1 MKKRYR
7 KERVAKSTN
16 NNPHPIEVQQHLD
29 SLDPQ
34 ELWEVCKPSEV
45 SLRELTL
52 EEQSRAVQDSR
63 IVVFE
68 CLARRFG
75 LGLLELRGDT
85 IHPLG
90 LKLDYSDLPQLD
102 PISEFY
108 C

>member
-7 KERVAKSTN
+7 KERVEKSKYR
-16 NNPHPIEVQQHLD
+16 NPHPIEVQQYLD
-29 SLDPQ
+29 SLSPQ

-45 SLRELTL
+45 SIRELTP

-75 LGLLELRGDT
+75 LGLLELREDT
-85 IHPLG
+85 LHPLG
-90 LKLDYSDLPQLD
+90 LKLDY
-102 PISEFY
+102 
-108 C
+108 